1 MPEVSKEQVKDFIK
15 NMTLLDA
22 AALVKELEEELGV
35 SAAAPV
41 PCCCAGPRP
50 RWRKKNEFSVI
61 LAEAVKEDFDHQGG
75 PRNHRP
81 WLKGSQGSSGW
92 GA

>member
-35 SAAAPV
+35 SAAASSSATTFAGRSANRRMYQRYH
-41 PCCCAGPRP
+41 AGP
-50 RWRKKNEFSVI
+50 
-61 LAEAVKEDFDHQGG
+61 
-75 PRNHRP
+75 
-81 WLKGSQGSSGW
+81 
-92 GA
+92 

>member
-1 MPEVSKEQVKDFIK
+1 
-15 NMTLLDA
+15 
-22 AALVKELEEELGV
+22 
-35 SAAAPV
+35 
-41 PCCCAGPRP
+41 
-50 RWRKKNEFSVI
+50 
-61 LAEAVKEDFDHQGG
+61 VKEDFDHQGG